1 MRRAR
6 EGLPSLVMIS
16 RRRLEARGVMSMVIS
31 LPDES
36 LRGLAVMAVAW
47 ERGVVEKG
55 RRLEGLLGLRRDGG
69 FDDLLDE
76 KRADELIAGVRKS
89 RRDGLPEAGRCRSW
103 RRVVRFLLDFANGD
117 FVVEARFTA

>member
-6 EGLPSLVMIS
+6 AGLPSLVMIS

-36 LRGLAVMAVAW
+36 LRGLAVMTVAW

-55 RRLEGLLGLRRDGG
+55 RRWEGLPDLLRDGG
-69 FDDLLDE
+69 FDDMLE
-76 KRADELIAGVRKS
+76 RERADKLKAGMRQS
-89 RRDGLPEAGRCRSW
+89 RRGGP
-103 RRVVRFLLDFANGD
+103 
-117 FVVEARFTA
+117 